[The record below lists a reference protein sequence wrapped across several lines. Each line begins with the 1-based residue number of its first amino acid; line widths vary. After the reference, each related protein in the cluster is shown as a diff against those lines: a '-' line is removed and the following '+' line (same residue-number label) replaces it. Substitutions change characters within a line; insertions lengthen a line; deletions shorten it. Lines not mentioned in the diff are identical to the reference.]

1 MGRPVAKIRVDERMF
16 TELIKGNQVSVE
28 SPIMRLSEET
38 TKIDIILADIGYAR
52 MLDILENSLDDLSK
66 TDASK
71 NWENRKISSDFKEKE
86 LSEISDEDAIEVGKI
101 IGWELTETVPLFVVK
116 QKVGTF
122 LSIGLE
128 DKGFSY
134 HPQEA
139 FKAYQYLQSKNYK
152 LPKYF

>member
-1 MGRPVAKIRVDERMF
+1 MVKSIAKIRVDETMF
-16 TELIKGNQVSVE
+16 TELIKGNQISVE
-28 SPIMRLSEET
+28 SPSV
-38 TKIDIILADIGYAR
+38 KVDIILADIGYVR

-71 NWENRKISSDFKEKE
+71 NWENRTISSDFKVEKE
-86 LSEISDEDAIEVGKI
+86 LSEISDEDVIEVGKI